1 MKFDPSRSTPAGYWH
16 FAKQYFQ
23 AAEAV
28 RQDRRNLMSPALQL
42 YGQAIE
48 LSLKSFLL
56 KRGET
61 LERVE
66 SLRHKLD
73 ELLALS
79 RRRRLGL
86 QVKLSANDVA
96 LIHLLNASYVRHRF
110 RYIVTGVTRVPQTGH
125 IAVVAERLLAGLER
139 YCANSSWGLAR

>member
-1 MKFDPSRSTPAGYWH
+1 MKFDPSRSTPVGYWH

-23 AAEAV
+23 VAEAV
-28 RQDRRNLMSPALQL
+28 RKEEQSLMLPALQL
-42 YGQAIE
+42 YGQSIE
-48 LSLKSFLL
+48 LALKSFLL

-66 SLRHKLD
+66 SLRHKLNQ
-73 ELLALS
+73 LLALA

-96 LIHLLNASYVRHRF
+96 LIDLLNENYVRHRF
-110 RYIVTGVTRVPQTGH
+110 RYIVTGVAQVPQPAH
-125 IAVVAERLLAGLER
+125 IAVLVERLLVGLER
-139 YCANSSWGLAR
+139 YCANSSCGVAR